1 MKFTRDS
8 FQRGS
13 LRKVERAGGQFAW
26 EFRYRV
32 RENGVSTQKQ
42 VTLSGAEYP
51 TEAAAKRKLESLV
64 LKINTDTP
72 YAAMQDL
79 NLNAVMDR
87 YIEDEMPERPKT
99 KETYL
104 MLMNKHLRPQWG
116 EHRLSSIRPY
126 EVEQWLRALPYS
138 PKTKRH
144 IKSRFHALIEFAM
157 KRGWVEVQ
165 RNPLSLVT
173 VKGHQR
179 TIEKVVLTPEQ
190 MNVVR
195 ANLPDPYLLMAEL
208 CAYLGLRISEV
219 LALQW
224 SDVDLD
230 KNILRVQRSAVDG
243 NVADVKTEASRA
255 VIPLT
260 QEIRSFITRWQAK
273 APASEEGWVFPSP
286 VTGKP
291 YHAGILRKRHLD
303 PLAQKIGVPR
313 LGWHSFRHS
322 FRSWLDVIGAAP
334 GQQMTLMR
342 HADISTTMN
351 VYGAGL
357 VDSKREILTKLH
369 GLTVGYC
376 GGAEISTIVE
386 QAANS

>member
-13 LRKVERAGGQFAW
+13 LRRVDRAGGQFAW

-32 RENGVSTQKQ
+32 REGGASTMKQ
-42 VTLSGAEYP
+42 ITLSGAEFP
-51 TEAAAKRKLESLV
+51 TEAAARRKLESLV
-64 LKINTDTP
+64 LKINAQTP
-72 YAAMQDL
+72 YGAIQEL
-79 NLNAVMDR
+79 TLSAVMDR
-87 YIEDEMPERPKT
+87 YIEDEMPERPKS

-104 MLMNKHLRPQWG
+104 VLMNKHLRPRWG
-116 EHRLSSIRPY
+116 DHPLSSIRPY
-126 EVEQWLRALPYS
+126 EVETWLRALPYS

-157 KRGWVEVQ
+157 KRGWIEVQ

-173 VKGHQR
+173 VKGHER
-179 TIEKVVLTPEQ
+179 IIEKVVLTPEQ
-190 MNVVR
+190 VNKVR

-224 SDVDLD
+224 SDVDLE
-230 KNILRVQRSAVDG
+230 KNTVHIQRSAVDG
-243 NVADVKTEASRA
+243 NVSDVKTEASRA

-260 QEIRSFITRWQAK
+260 PEVRSFIVRWQSK
-273 APASEEGWVFPSP
+273 APASDEGWVFPSP
-286 VTGKP
+286 VTSKP
-291 YHAGILRKRHLD
+291 YHAGILRRRHLD
-303 PLAQKIGVPR
+303 PLAEKIGVPR
-313 LGWHSFRHS
+313 LSWHCFRHS
-322 FRSWLDVIGAAP
+322 FRSWLDVIGTAP

-351 VYGAGL
+351 IYGAGML
-357 VDSKREILTKLH
+357 DSKREILTKLH
-369 GLTVGYC
+369 GQTVGFC
-376 GGAEISTIVE
+376 GVPPVVQQVASC
-386 QAANS
+386 

>member
-1 MKFTRDS
+1 M
-8 FQRGS
+8 
-13 LRKVERAGGQFAW
+13 ERAGSQFAW

-32 RENGVSTQKQ
+32 RENGVPTLKQ

-64 LKINTDTP
+64 LKINADTP
-72 YAAMQDL
+72 YAAMEEL
-79 NLNAVMDR
+79 SLNAVMDR

-99 KETYL
+99 KQTYL
-104 MLMNKHLRPQWG
+104 MLMNKHLRPKWG
-116 EHRLSSIRPY
+116 EHRLSGIRPY

-144 IKSRFHALIEFAM
+144 IKSRFHALVEFAM
-157 KRGWVEVQ
+157 KRGWIEVQ

-173 VKGHQR
+173 VKGHER
-179 TIEKVVLTPEQ
+179 AIEKVVLTPEQ
-190 MNVVR
+190 MDAVR
-195 ANLPDPYLLMAEL
+195 ANLPDPYRMMAEL

-219 LALQW
+219 LALKW
-224 SDVDLD
+224 SDLDLD
-230 KNILRVQRSAVDG
+230 NNTIRIQRSAVEG

-260 QEIRSFITRWQAK
+260 PEIRSFIARWQPK
-273 APASEEGWVFPSP
+273 APASDEGWVFPSP

-291 YHAGILRKRHLD
+291 YHAGILRRRHLS
-303 PLAQKIGVPR
+303 PLARKIGIPR

-351 VYGAGL
+351 IYGAGL
-357 VDSKREILTKLH
+357 IDNKRKILSELH
-369 GLTVGYC
+369 RHTVGFC
-376 GGAEISTIVE
+376 GVPVTVQQSTTC
-386 QAANS
+386 